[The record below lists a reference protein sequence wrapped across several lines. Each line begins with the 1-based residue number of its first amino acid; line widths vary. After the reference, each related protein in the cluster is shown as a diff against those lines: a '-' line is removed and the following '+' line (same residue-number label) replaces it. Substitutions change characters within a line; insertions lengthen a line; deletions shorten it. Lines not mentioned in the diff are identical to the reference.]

1 MNIRCDVNG
10 YAIPPDGNALAATA
24 GFPKSSRVF
33 LVSYIAVVFV
43 AYLLG
48 SIPSGYL
55 MGRIRGVDIRRAG
68 SGNIGATN
76 ALRVLGKP
84 AGIFVMIVDG
94 LKGYAACAWA
104 TDLVLNLCG
113 VSGDPGLHRVLAG
126 IAAVLGHNYTCWLN
140 FKGGKGIATSAG
152 VYFAL
157 SPISAAIAVASWVL
171 VLAVTRIVSIASIT
185 AAVVL
190 PVSVWIWHPSL
201 LLKIVT
207 TLLGLMAIYKH
218 KGNIQRLRA
227 GTEPRIGQKSQAK
240 KEES

>member
-1 MNIRCDVNG
+1 M
-10 YAIPPDGNALAATA
+10 
-24 GFPKSSRVF
+24 F
-33 LVSYIAVVFV
+33 LVSYIAVVLM

-48 SIPSGYL
+48 SIPAGYL
-55 MGRIRGVDIRRAG
+55 VGRARGLDIRREG

-104 TDLVLNLCG
+104 TDLVLWLCG
-113 VSGDPGLHRVLAG
+113 TPGDPGLHPVLAG
-126 IAAVLGHNYTCWLN
+126 IAVVLGHNYTCWLN

-157 SPISAAIAVASWVL
+157 SPLSAGIAVGSWILL
-171 VLAVTRIVSIASIT
+171 VAITRVVSIASIT

-190 PVSVWIWHPSL
+190 PVSVWMLHPSL
-201 LLKIVT
+201 LLKIAT
-207 TLLGLMAIYKH
+207 TLLGFMAIYKH

-227 GTEPRIGQKSQAK
+227 GTEPRIGQKQPMK
-240 KEES
+240 KEKT